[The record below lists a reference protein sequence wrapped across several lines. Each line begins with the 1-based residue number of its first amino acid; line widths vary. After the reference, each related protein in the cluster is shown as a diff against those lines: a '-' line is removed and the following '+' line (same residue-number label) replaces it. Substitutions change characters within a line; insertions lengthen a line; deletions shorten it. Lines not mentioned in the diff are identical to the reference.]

1 VIPEF
6 AGRRRRLAEI
16 IGEDGVA
23 ILGGAAEIIRNH
35 DVTHEFRQDSD
46 FFYLTGFP
54 EPDAV
59 AVIAPGHPGGE
70 FVLFVR
76 PRDKEME
83 VWNGY
88 RAGVAGAMER
98 FGADMAF
105 SLDELEIHLPELVA
119 GRDTLFPGR
128 ANKTVDE
135 AVGRLTTKL
144 ASLHSRYGRKV
155 PLVSTPLGPVLAEQR
170 LRKTAAEI
178 DALRRACS
186 LTADGHAE
194 AMRFS
199 RPGLFEYQVQAV
211 LEYGWRQGGSPRNGY
226 PSIVASG
233 PNACVLHHVE
243 NDRRLRP
250 GDLLL
255 IDAAAEV
262 DYYSSDVTRT
272 SPVDGKWNGP
282 QRAVYEVVLAAQL
295 AALATCRP
303 GATIRSPHEAA
314 VRKITEGLIDLD
326 LLPKGMEDSL
336 AMHHYREYFMHGTSH
351 WLGMDVHDAGAYRTG
366 GRHRVLEPGLVFTV
380 EPGIYIDP
388 ERDSIE
394 FTLLE
399 YDLDEWQE
407 RRLLLGTEAAKRL
420 EAEARSEMPTLH
432 LEIPEHFRGLGVR
445 IEDDVLITPEGVENM
460 TATVATDPDEIEAL
474 CAESPRLAAL

>member
-1 VIPEF
+1 MIDEF
-6 AGRRRRLAEI
+6 AERRRRLAEI
-16 IGEDGVA
+16 IGPEGVA
-23 ILGGAAEIIRNH
+23 ILGGAAETVRNH
-35 DVTHEFRQDSD
+35 DVTHDFRQDSD

-88 RAGVAGAMER
+88 RAGAAGAMER
-98 FGADMAF
+98 FRADMAF
-105 SLDELEIHLPELVA
+105 PIEELETRLPELVA
-119 GRDTLFPGR
+119 GRDTLFTGR
-128 ANKTVDE
+128 SNKVVDD
-135 AVGRLTTKL
+135 AVGRLTGKL
-144 ASLHSRYGRKV
+144 LSLHNRYGRQV

-170 LRKTAAEI
+170 LRKADAEI
-178 DALRRACS
+178 DALRQACS
-186 LTADGHAE
+186 LTTAGHAE
-194 AMRFS
+194 AIRYA

-243 NDRRLRP
+243 NSRRLRS

-272 SPVDGKWNGP
+272 FPVDGKWTGP
-282 QRAVYEVVLAAQL
+282 QRAVYEVVLAAQR
-295 AALATCRP
+295 AALAVCRP
-303 GATIRSPHEAA
+303 GATIRQPHEAA
-314 VRKITEGLIDLD
+314 VRQITEGLVELN
-326 LLPKGMEDSL
+326 LLPKGVDDSL

-351 WLGMDVHDAGAYRTG
+351 WLGMDVHDAGAYRLA
-366 GRHRVLEPGLVFTV
+366 GRHRVLESGMVFTV

-388 ERDSIE
+388 ERESID

-407 RRLLLGTEAAKRL
+407 RRLVMGTEAAKRL
-420 EAEARSEMPTLH
+420 EADARTEMPTLRV
-432 LEIPEHFRGLGVR
+432 EVPEHFRGIGVR
-445 IEDDVLITPEGVENM
+445 IEDDVLITAEGVENL
-460 TATVATDPDEIEAL
+460 TVVLPTDPAEIESL
-474 CAESPRLAAL
+474 CAESPKFTG